1 MDRNL
6 YPVPCNQAFL
16 QRTAAPLVIA
26 ELSRFNIELNGLPQ
40 ALQGKG
46 LSQLEP
52 ALAAPLDVRDESG
65 RDVSSDF
72 FEVTDGQVRLTR
84 TAMPAMLTL
93 DAHVVRQDC
102 LCYLMER
109 VPFELVTAA
118 QPMA

>member
-1 MDRNL
+1 VDRNL
-6 YPVPCNQAFL
+6 YPAPCNQAFL
-16 QRTAAPLVIA
+16 QRTGAPLVIA
-26 ELSRFNIELNGLPQ
+26 ALSRFNIELNGLPQ

-52 ALAAPLDVRDESG
+52 ALAAPLDG

-72 FEVTDGQVRLTR
+72 FEVTDGQLRLRR

-109 VPFELVTAA
+109 VPFELVSAA
-118 QPMA
+118 NKL